1 MNGSPSHRGRVTIT
15 IGVNLPQ
22 KKRDYQKKVFE
33 PVCCKSCS
41 VLFTPVSSVHKFC
54 SSSCK
59 GKWKYTCE
67 AVTTKGQYEKIS
79 GSWLRYLSRLLY
91 FDGRKRDQLTRED
104 LLEVIANQDYKCAIS
119 GLPLTCQLE
128 KGKRFWSNASV
139 DRIEAGGPYSKD
151 NIQLV
156 CRAVN
161 SWRSNMPLK
170 DFIDVCKAVA
180 SYQERLEG
188 KDGPA

>member
-1 MNGSPSHRGRVTIT
+1 MGRNEGGRVPL
-15 IGVNLPQ
+15 GVGGRLGSQ
-22 KKRDYQKKVFE
+22 GD
-33 PVCCKSCS
+33 
-41 VLFTPVSSVHKFC
+41 
-54 SSSCK
+54 
-59 GKWKYTCE
+59 G
-67 AVTTKGQYEKIS
+67 GQ
-79 GSWLRYLSRLLY
+79 L
-91 FDGRKRDQLTRED
+91 
-104 LLEVIANQDYKCAIS
+104 AA
-119 GLPLTCQLE
+119 CQSL
-128 KGKRFWSNASV
+128 N
-139 DRIEAGGPYSKD
+139 RIEAGGSYTKD

>member
-1 MNGSPSHRGRVTIT
+1 MPER
-15 IGVNLPQ
+15 
-22 KKRDYQKKVFE
+22 KRNYKKKVF
-33 PVCCKSCS
+33 S
-41 VLFTPVSSVHKFC
+41 VLACKNCGAEFLPVSSIHKFC
-54 SSSCK
+54 TPTCK
-59 GKWKYTCE
+59 GKWKYISEC
-67 AVTTKGQYEKIS
+67 VTTSGQYEKIS
-79 GSWLRYLSRLLY
+79 GNWLRYLSRLLY
-91 FDGRKRDQLTRED
+91 FAGRKRDQLTRDD
-104 LLEVIANQDYKCAIS
+104 LLEVLKSQNYKCAIS
-119 GLPLTCQLE
+119 GLELTCKLE
-128 KGKRFWSNASV
+128 KGTRFWTNASV
-139 DRIEAGGPYSKD
+139 DRVNAGGPYSKD